1 MRSGNG
7 VRGRPRD
14 ARCDAAII
22 DATAQL
28 LAEVGYDAL
37 SMEAVAARAAVA
49 KTTLY
54 RRWSSKPELVA
65 GVFEVRARAAPP
77 VPDTG
82 DLRRDL
88 LTQVLDARD
97 RLVASPG
104 GAAVLGLV
112 AAAGREPE
120 LARLLRDG
128 FVSVR
133 RAMVGELVE
142 RAVARGQARPGI
154 DLDLVV
160 DLLVAPLYYRLM
172 VSGQPVGD
180 EYVEALV
187 DAVLRDV
194 AAPAATS

>member
-1 MRSGNG
+1 
-7 VRGRPRD
+7 
-14 ARCDAAII
+14 
-22 DATAQL
+22 
-28 LAEVGYDAL
+28 
-37 SMEAVAARAAVA
+37 MEAVAARAAVA

-54 RRWSSKPELVA
+54 RRWSSKPQLVA
-65 GVFEVRARAAPP
+65 GVFEARARAAPP

-128 FVSVR
+128 FVAVR
-133 RAMVGELVE
+133 RAVVGELVE
-142 RAVARGQARPGI
+142 RAVARGQARPGL

-194 AAPAATS
+194 SASPAAPS